1 MTERGL
7 KNINVFYSTFTNVFL
22 LLSRF
27 LTFFNFFLERFFLHL
42 WWPWER
48 TGRGKL
54 LLRCVCSA
62 AREALGR
69 LRGGEGQGHI
79 VSPRDSLLVWHLFL
93 RFFYF
98 IVWFCLTFNC
108 IRKHE
113 ANRLERRSA
122 GPPKEV
128 MILHFYLF
136 VGSVCQQEVSDV
148 DEFRRIFVGSGGWLD
163 FRGAADHDA

>member
-27 LTFFNFFLERFFLHL
+27 LTFFNFFLERFFTSMVTVRTY
-42 WWPWER
+42 WAWETTATLR
-48 TGRGKL
+48 LLGGARGARAPPGWRGAGAYRVATRQPVSL
-54 LLRCVCSA
+54 TFVSA
-62 AREALGR
+62 
-69 LRGGEGQGHI
+69 
-79 VSPRDSLLVWHLFL
+79 
-93 RFFYF
+93 FFYF